1 MMIIVMMMKVEEE
14 EEDDEVD
21 EDDVWQEEREER
33 EPLLGQRDE
42 KEPLFG
48 RSRGSPSRRLH
59 SMDPVRLSLI
69 TNSLSDTNTMPTH
82 TTTPIKCC

>member
-1 MMIIVMMMKVEEE
+1 MMIIVVMMKVEEE

-21 EDDVWQEEREER
+21 EDDVWWEERE
-33 EPLLGQRDE
+33 E

-59 SMDPVRLSLI
+59 SMDLVRLSLI